1 MRLSL
6 PVMGAY
12 LFLGTT
18 YGILAASDG
27 YSVFYPLAMAAIIYS
42 GSVEFLALTML
53 LGRFNPLGAFL
64 LALMVGA
71 RHLFYGITMLDR
83 WRGAGW
89 RKPLLI
95 FMMSDETFA
104 VNLNAGGSHARQLYV
119 SLLDYGYWLTGALI
133 GYLIGYLLGD
143 TLILSLRGI
152 DFAMTAMFV
161 AIFTDDFIKHGKS
174 PFLRSHLSAYL
185 GLAASAV
192 CLVILGPDKFII
204 PSMILI
210 LLTLYMTY
218 RHQTTRT
225 K

>member
-1 MRLSL
+1 
-6 PVMGAY
+6 MGAY
-12 LFLGTT
+12 LFLGIT

-27 YSVFYPLAMAAIIYS
+27 YSVYYPLAMAAIIYS

-95 FMMSDETFA
+95 FTMSDETFA
-104 VNLNAGGSHARQLYV
+104 VNLNAGGSYARQLYV
-119 SLLDYGYWLTGALI
+119 SILDYVYWLTGALI
-133 GYLIGYLLGD
+133 GYLLGYLLGD

-161 AIFTDDFIKHGKS
+161 VIFADDFIKHGRN
-174 PFLRSHLSAYL
+174 PLHHTHLSAYL
-185 GLAASAV
+185 GLAASALS
-192 CLVILGPDKFII
+192 LVFLGPDNFII
-204 PSMILI
+204 PSMLLILI
-210 LLTLYMTY
+210 TLYITY
-218 RHQTTRT
+218 RRQSTRT
-225 K
+225 L